1 MKNVSLVLQ
10 GAQML
15 FVAFGALVLMPLLTG
30 LDTNVALFTAGIGT
44 LIFQIITKRQIPIF
58 LASSFAF
65 IAPIMYGVQTWGIP
79 STMGGLMAAGCVYV
93 VLATLVKVRGDGF
106 IKRLLPPVVVGPVI
120 IVIGLGLGADDYMPK
135 PFSPRELLAR
145 VKALLRRATAQES
158 KTQDQILHGDLII
171 DIERHQASLQGIAL
185 KLTATEFKLLMVLAS
200 HPGRAF
206 SREQL
211 LNRVV
216 GDAVVVVDRNIDVHI
231 RSVRKKLGAQTGLIE
246 TVRGVG
252 YRFADQR

>member
-1 MKNVSLVLQ
+1 MSK
-10 GAQML
+10 
-15 FVAFGALVLMPLLTG
+15 P
-30 LDTNVALFTAGIGT
+30 GIVGGEAET
-44 LIFQIITKRQIPIF
+44 DIQDIITYNLKREGYEV
-58 LASSFAF
+58 LTAS
-65 IAPIMYGVQTWGIP
+65 
-79 STMGGLMAAGCVYV
+79 
-93 VLATLVKVRGDGF
+93 RGDQGLSL
-106 IKRLLPPVVVGPVI
+106 IQAKNPDLVILDIMLPGIDGLTICQQLRAAAKTKALPI
-120 IVIGLGLGADDYMPK
+120 IILSAKEEESDVVIGLGLGADDYMPK

-158 KTQDQILHGDLII
+158 QGQEQGQDQIRHGDLII
-171 DIERHQASLQGIAL
+171 DIDRHQASLQGVAL

-231 RSVRKKLGAQTGLIE
+231 RSVRKKLGVQTGLIE

-252 YRFADQR
+252 YRFADRS

>member
-1 MKNVSLVLQ
+1 MSK
-10 GAQML
+10 
-15 FVAFGALVLMPLLTG
+15 PLIVVVEDET
-30 LDTNVALFTAGIGT
+30 DI
-44 LIFQIITKRQIPIF
+44 QDIITYNLKREGYDV
-58 LASSFAF
+58 LTAS
-65 IAPIMYGVQTWGIP
+65 
-79 STMGGLMAAGCVYV
+79 
-93 VLATLVKVRGDGF
+93 RGDQGLSL
-106 IKRLLPPVVVGPVI
+106 IQAKNPDLVILDIMLPGIDGLTICQQLRAAAKTKGLPI
-120 IVIGLGLGADDYMPK
+120 IILSAKEEESDVVIGLGLGADDYMPK

-158 KTQDQILHGDLII
+158 QGQGQDQILHGDLII
-171 DIERHQASLQGIAL
+171 DIDRHQASLQGVAL

-200 HPGRAF
+200 QPGRAF

-231 RSVRKKLGAQTGLIE
+231 RSVRKKLGVQTGLIE

-252 YRFADQR
+252 YRFADRS